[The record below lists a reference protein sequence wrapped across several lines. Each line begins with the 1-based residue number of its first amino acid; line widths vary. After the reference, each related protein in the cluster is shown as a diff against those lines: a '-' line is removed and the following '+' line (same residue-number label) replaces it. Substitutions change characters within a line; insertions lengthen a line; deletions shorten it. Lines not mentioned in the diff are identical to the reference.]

1 MPATP
6 RERKNLATVRRYFEA
21 LAAGAGGRTMAAFFT
36 PDVIQEEF
44 PNRFLING
52 VRRDLQAMLE
62 AAERGRGAIT
72 GQQFH
77 LLDAIASGDK
87 VVVEAQWSGTLA
99 TAVKD
104 IAAGTVMRARFAAF
118 FEFKNGKI
126 AAQRN
131 YDCYDPW

>member
-6 RERKNLATVRRYFEA
+6 RERKNLATVRRYFDA
-21 LAAGAGGRTMAAFFT
+21 LAAGVTGRTMAAFFT

-44 PNRFLING
+44 PNRFLVNG
-52 VRRDLQAMLE
+52 ARRDLRGMLE
-62 AAERGRGAIT
+62 AAQRGRGAIT
-72 GQQFH
+72 AQEFH
-77 LLDAIASGDK
+77 LLDAVASGDK
-87 VVVEAQWSGTLA
+87 VVVEAQWSGTLS

-118 FEFKNGKI
+118 FEFRNGKI

-131 YDCYDPW
+131 YDCFDPW